1 MRNDL
6 LLKLADLLEADAN
19 NPTGITFDLGTWGCP
34 TQDVDY
40 DTFAKGIL
48 DKSVPVSCGTT
59 GCAMGL
65 AAISGIFKDE
75 GLTYRRFA
83 GSQLIPV
90 LTKNGDFFE
99 GFVAA
104 TNLFEFPD
112 NGPWPSYSSL
122 LFDPEYYPT
131 EGKAGREAELKVADR
146 IRKLVNDGK
155 LSFNEETKKVL

>member
-1 MRNDL
+1 VKTDL

-19 NPTGITFDLGTWGCP
+19 NPHGVRFNLGTWI
-34 TQDVDY
+34 T
-40 DTFAKGIL
+40 TSKG
-48 DKSVPVSCGTT
+48 SAPEMSCGTQA
-59 GCAMGL
+59 CAMGL